1 MSWSLWAKQIVLFV
15 AIALATGAA
24 TYVGLSV
31 LLSLSGCSSHQQI
44 VKPFEHGAT
53 CINACAKL
61 SALGCDEAK
70 PIAGITCKQF
80 CESTLASGG
89 AVFLEVECV
98 AGAESK
104 EQVRLCN
111 VDCGR

>member
-1 MSWSLWAKQIVLFV
+1 MTWKKLGKQICLFV
-15 AIALATGAA
+15 AIALVTGIATFA
-24 TYVGLSV
+24 GLSA
-31 LLSLSGCSSHQQI
+31 LLSMSGCSGSPQI

-61 SALGCDEAK
+61 SALGCHEAK
-70 PIAGITCKQF
+70 PIAGITCRQF
-80 CESTLASGG
+80 CESTLTSGG

-98 AGAESK
+98 AGAESR

-111 VDCGR
+111 VECKP

>member
-1 MSWSLWAKQIVLFV
+1 MSWSLWVKQIAIFV
-15 AIALATGAA
+15 AIALATGVV
-24 TYVGLSV
+24 TFCGLSA
-31 LLSLSGCSSHQQI
+31 LLTMSGCSGQAQI

-53 CINACAKL
+53 CVNACANL

-80 CESTLASGG
+80 CESTLSSGG

>member
-1 MSWSLWAKQIVLFV
+1 MSWNQVAKQVVIFV
-15 AIALATGAA
+15 AIALATAAA
-24 TYVGLSV
+24 TFVGLSA
-31 LLSLSGCSSHQQI
+31 LLTMSGCSGQAQI

-53 CINACAKL
+53 CVNACANL
-61 SALGCDEAK
+61 SALGCPEAK
-70 PIAGITCKQF
+70 PIADISCKQF
-80 CESTLASGG
+80 CESTLSSGG

-98 AGAESK
+98 AGAGSK